1 MPVNKVDPGSP
12 LRAAIMRAA
21 RYSGFNWGVIYGSSA
36 RIWSML
42 TGAITLLLI
51 ARYFSPSV
59 QGFYYTFISL
69 TAVQVFF
76 ELGLTQVV
84 IQFAAHEWACLAF
97 GPTGHVEGDPI
108 ALSRLSSLARFVNNW
123 FGKASILFFI
133 GILAAG
139 WFAFYDAKVQIAW
152 QWPWAALCLVV
163 AVDLW
168 TLPLWSLLE
177 GCNQIKSVYGLRFI
191 RAVIGSAIAWP
202 MIAMG
207 AGLWS
212 LPISTGVS
220 LAVVTVMLFRRHGR
234 FFESVLRNKPSQ
246 DHVISWRQEVWP
258 MQWRIAV
265 SWLSGYFCF
274 YLFVPVLFKFYGPIP
289 AGQMGMTFNVITS
302 MSSIAGMFVQTKVPS
317 FGILIAQRKWAELDS
332 LALRVGVSSVLITLL
347 GSIAL
352 FLIVLWLNLSG
363 YALAHR
369 ILSPGTLFLF
379 LATTVI
385 MQATMPMSTYLR
397 AHRRE
402 PLMWISLASGLL
414 VGGAVILS
422 GMYWGATGMGWSYLL
437 VTLLF
442 TLPTVSWKFIQCR
455 TEWHA

>member
-1 MPVNKVDPGSP
+1 VKSIRFISSVQ
-12 LRAAIMRAA
+12 AAVLQAA
-21 RYSGFNWGVIYGSSA
+21 RFSGFNWGVIYGSSA

-42 TGAITLLLI
+42 TGAITLLLV
-51 ARYFSPSV
+51 ARYFSPAV

-84 IQFAAHEWACLAF
+84 IQFSAHEWASLAF
-97 GPTGHVEGDPI
+97 GATGYVEGDPI
-108 ALSRLSSLARFVNNW
+108 ALSRLSSLARFVNSW
-123 FGKASILFFI
+123 FAKASVLFFI

-139 WFAFYDAKVQIAW
+139 WFAFYDAKVQLAW
-152 QWPWAALCLVV
+152 QLPWAALCVVV

-191 RAVIGSAIAWP
+191 RAVIGSTIAWP
-202 MIAMG
+202 LIASG
-207 AGLWS
+207 AGLWA
-212 LPISTGVS
+212 LPVSTGIS
-220 LAVVTVMLFRRHGR
+220 LLVVTGMLFRRHGH
-234 FFESVLRNKPSQ
+234 FFESILRGQPLEN
-246 DHVISWRQEVWP
+246 HTISWRQEVWP

-274 YLFVPVLFKFYGPIP
+274 YLFVPVLFKFHGPIP
-289 AGQMGMTFNVITS
+289 AGQMGMTFNVITA

-317 FGILIAQRKWAELDS
+317 FGILIAQRKWAELDG
-332 LALRVGVSSVLITLL
+332 LAMRVGMSSVLITLL
-347 GSIAL
+347 GSITL

-363 YALAHR
+363 YNLAHR
-369 ILSPGTLFLF
+369 ILPPSTLLLF

-385 MQATMPMSTYLR
+385 IQATVPMSTYLR

-402 PLMWISLASGLL
+402 PLMWISLWSGILMGL
-414 VGGAVILS
+414 AVVIT
-422 GMYWGATGMGWSYLL
+422 GIYWGSMGMGWSYLL
-437 VTLLF
+437 VTLLY
-442 TLPTVSWKFIQCR
+442 TLPTVCWKFWQCR
-455 TEWHA
+455 TAWHA

>member
-1 MPVNKVDPGSP
+1 
-12 LRAAIMRAA
+12 MRAA
-21 RYSGFNWGVIYGSSA
+21 LFSGFNWGVIYGSSA

-42 TGAITLLLI
+42 TGAITLLLV
-51 ARYFSPSV
+51 AKFFTPAV

-84 IQFAAHEWACLAF
+84 IQFAAHEWASLRFHA
-97 GPTGHVEGDPI
+97 TGHVEGDLV
-108 ALSRLSSLARFVNNW
+108 ALSRLSSLARFVNRW
-123 FGKASILFFI
+123 FAVASGLFFV

-152 QWPWAALCLVV
+152 QWPWVALCMVV
-163 AVDLW
+163 AIDLW

-177 GCNQIKSVYGLRFI
+177 GCNQINSIYGLRLL
-191 RAVIGSAIAWP
+191 RAVIGSVVAWP
-202 MIAMG
+202 LIAAG
-207 AGLWS
+207 AGLWALPLATGFS
-212 LPISTGVS
+212 L
-220 LAVVTVMLFRRHGR
+220 LVVTVMLFQRHGG
-234 FFESVLRNKPSQ
+234 FFKSLLQNEPTQN
-246 DHVISWRQEVWP
+246 HVISWRGELWP

-274 YLFVPVLFKFYGPIP
+274 YLFVPVLFKFHGPVP
-289 AGQMGMTFNVITS
+289 AGQMGMTLNVITAV
-302 MSSIAGMFVQTKVPS
+302 SSIASMFVQTKVPS

-332 LALRVGVSSVLITLL
+332 LALRIGVSSVLITLL

-352 FLIVLWLNLSG
+352 FFIVLWLNLFG
-363 YALAHR
+363 YSLAHR
-369 ILSPGTLFLF
+369 ILPPFTLSLFLV
-379 LATTVI
+379 ATVI
-385 MQATMPMSTYLR
+385 MQVTMPMSTYLR

-414 VGGAVILS
+414 IGGAVVLS
-422 GMYWGATGMGWSYLL
+422 GIYWGAAGMGWSYLL

-442 TLPTVSWKFIQCR
+442 SFPTVCWKFWQCR
-455 TEWHA
+455 AEWHV